1 MWEASCVSVHRC
13 IYGCGTS
20 ILTKT
25 LKVYAYQMEMNKEKI
40 LRKIDK
46 CGLELTEWSKRK
58 FGNVRKELETK
69 RKQLAKA
76 ERYARRGG
84 DTSWLRTLEAEIN
97 SLMDK
102 EAKMWRQRSREAWL
116 KDGDK
121 NTRFFHTK
129 ATQRR

>member
-1 MWEASCVSVHRC
+1 MWMMDK
-13 IYGCGTS
+13 GCGAT
-20 ILTKT
+20 IEGVWKT
-25 LKVYAYQMEMNKEKI
+25 NFDEPWVEKI

-46 CGLELTEWSKRK
+46 CGLELTQWSKKK
-58 FGNVRKELETK
+58 FGSVHKELETK
-69 RKQLAKA
+69 RTQLARA
-76 ERYARRGG
+76 ERYARSGG
-84 DTSWLRTLEAEIN
+84 DTSWLRTLEAEID

-102 EAKMWRQRSREAWL
+102 EAKMWRQRSRVAWL

>member
-1 MWEASCVSVHRC
+1 
-13 IYGCGTS
+13 
-20 ILTKT
+20 
-25 LKVYAYQMEMNKEKI
+25 MEMNKEKI

-97 SLMDK
+97 SLMDN
-102 EAKMWRQRSREAWL
+102 EVKMWRQRSREAWL